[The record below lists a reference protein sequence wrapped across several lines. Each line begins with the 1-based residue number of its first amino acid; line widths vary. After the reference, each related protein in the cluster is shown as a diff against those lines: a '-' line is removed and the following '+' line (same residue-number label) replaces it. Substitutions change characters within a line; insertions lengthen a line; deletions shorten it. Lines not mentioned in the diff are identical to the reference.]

1 MRKFNLIKRA
11 LLSLGI
17 LTVFTIFLMSCA
29 ENPSSSNSREII
41 VNGKV
46 VGNSPS
52 SGVENAT
59 ISTAKIKSDG
69 SLEMIDEY
77 QAVTNASGEF
87 LAQVQSEN
95 QQPVIIIARKGS
107 DEWQSVIDNS
117 AQTNDTGVQSI
128 VGLESSAEAA
138 VYRRIIR
145 MGYQHEVNY
154 SLVQDYIGP
163 EKARTIR
170 DNHNA
175 IQRIAQTIIEH
186 ASGLT
191 RTQITA
197 FVYDSTSY
205 VKIKNNFLTHASDDS
220 ALVDSIIAGFQMDAA
235 TVDSLLQIR
244 QDDDGHSGEWD
255 DEGEDDNHE
264 HGDYND
270 DHDEYSQNRLKIVVR
285 QNRRINPEDSSLVS
299 VKVKYDFSTDSTSRA
314 NLVAAIVSK
323 TQLTRSQVQASLTRR
338 DDDSGDHEDDEDHEE
353 GGNVEVKIDS
363 DIALGQEA
371 HSLIDSLTNT
381 FEGDMMLAHDSELRL
396 TVEKQNGEVSVSQN
410 LGMEL
415 SDDQMNLWNA
425 ILNTVRG
432 RVVNASES
440 DISVN
445 IRWKFES

>member
-1 MRKFNLIKRA
+1 
-11 LLSLGI
+11 
-17 LTVFTIFLMSCA
+17 
-29 ENPSSSNSREII
+29 
-41 VNGKV
+41 
-46 VGNSPS
+46 
-52 SGVENAT
+52 
-59 ISTAKIKSDG
+59 
-69 SLEMIDEY
+69 
-77 QAVTNASGEF
+77 
-87 LAQVQSEN
+87 
-95 QQPVIIIARKGS
+95 
-107 DEWQSVIDNS
+107 
-117 AQTNDTGVQSI
+117 
-128 VGLESSAEAA
+128 
-138 VYRRIIR
+138 VYRQIIR
-145 MGYQHEVNY
+145 MGYQHEVNF
-154 SLVQDYIGP
+154 SIVQDYIGP

-170 DNHNA
+170 NNQSA
-175 IQRIAQTIIEH
+175 AQRFAQTIIEH
-186 ASGLT
+186 TTGLA
-191 RTQITA
+191 RTQIMA
-197 FVYDSTSY
+197 VVYDSTSF
-205 VKIKNNFLTHASDDS
+205 VKIKNNFLIHASDDS